1 MSNINDE
8 RTRMLVKV
16 SMLYYLDGLSQIE
29 ISEKLG
35 ISRPQ
40 ISRMLSAAKSEGLVQ
55 ITIKNPFSE
64 EQEHERALVETFGIK
79 NAVVIQVPGEAN
91 QQAIRSHLGRASA
104 VLLDSVLKD
113 KDIVGIMAGDGVNV
127 VGEELN
133 FFARKGLRFVP
144 MVGGWGAEGARL
156 HANTNARLFGEAL
169 KSPYYQ
175 LNAPAIVG
183 SAQTRDV
190 IAAEAE
196 IAEVLQ
202 LARSATV
209 ALAGIGQ
216 VSEEATIVRSGN
228 FQKQSIA
235 QMKAK
240 GAVANLCTS
249 FLDREG
255 KIVACEDETR
265 MIGLT
270 VEELRAIGNVMAI
283 AHGKDKI
290 EAIRAVLRGRW
301 IDTLVTDVETAKG
314 VLEFR

>member
-8 RTRMLVKV
+8 RTRILVKV

-40 ISRMLSAAKSEGLVQ
+40 ISRMLSAAKSEGIVQ

-64 EQEHERALVETFGIK
+64 EQEYERALVEAFGIK
-79 NAVVIQVPGEAN
+79 NAVVIQATGEAN
-91 QQAIRSHLGRASA
+91 LQSIRSQLGRASA
-104 VLLDSVLKD
+104 ALLDSVLKD
-113 KDIVGIMAGDGVNV
+113 KDIVGIMAGSGVSA

-133 FFARKGLRFVP
+133 YFARKGLRFVP

-156 HANTNARLFGEAL
+156 HANTNTRLFGEAL

-183 SAQTRDV
+183 SAQARDV

-209 ALAGIGQ
+209 AIVGIGQ
-216 VSEEATIVRSGN
+216 VSEEAAIVRSGN
-228 FQKQSIA
+228 LQERSIA
-235 QMKAK
+235 QMKAM
-240 GAVANLCTS
+240 GAVANMCTS
-249 FLDREG
+249 FLDSEG
-255 KIVACEDETR
+255 KILACADEAR
-265 MIGLT
+265 MIGLS
-270 VEELRAIGNVMAI
+270 VQELRGIENVIAI
-283 AHGKDKI
+283 AHGPEKVD
-290 EAIRAVLRGRW
+290 AIRAVLRGRW
-301 IDTLVTDVETAKG
+301 VDTLVTDAETAKG
-314 VLEFR
+314 VLELR